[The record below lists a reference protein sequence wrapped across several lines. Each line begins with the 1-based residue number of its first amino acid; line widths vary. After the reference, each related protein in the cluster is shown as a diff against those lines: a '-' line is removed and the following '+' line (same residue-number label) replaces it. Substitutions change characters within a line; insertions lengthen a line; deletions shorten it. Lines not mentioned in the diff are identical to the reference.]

1 MTKTTDVL
9 QEFQIRGLDCA
20 EEVAVLKRELGP
32 LVGMESRLAFH
43 ILDGTMTVLPGE
55 PFVTSLQIVEAVAR
69 TGMKATPVAGGTTA
83 IVSETRLGKFVLPTI
98 SGVAIGLGMI
108 AHGAMTGWGAMLE
121 ATSGVPMF
129 SKSFYLLAI
138 VAGVWAVLP
147 KAWFALKR
155 YRPDMNLLMVVAV
168 VGALIIGEWLEGATV
183 AFLFAVSLALES
195 WSIGRARRAV
205 AALMELTP
213 TKVRVKDPSGER
225 ELPPEAVAVG
235 TVFFV
240 RPGDKI
246 PLDGTIS
253 TGRSTVDQASITGE
267 SVPVE
272 KDPGDTVFAGT
283 VNGDGLL
290 EVTSTKRADDTTL
303 ARIVRMVRD
312 AQNKRGPSEQWVER
326 FARIYTPA
334 VMILAM
340 IVALAVPLVLSQP
353 FAPWLYQSLVLL
365 VIACPCALVIS
376 TPVSIVAS
384 LASAARNG
392 VLIKGGMFVEAPATL
407 RCIAFDKTGTLTRGK
422 PEVRDIIPLAGESE
436 DRVLSL
442 AAALE
447 ERSNHPL
454 ARAIVDAARSRGLKW
469 IPVSELQ
476 TAQGRGVT
484 AMQDGHAFW
493 LGSHRWLDEKK
504 LESASLHTQLEEYAA
519 EGKTV
524 VVVGRDDELLGIITL
539 ADAVKPE
546 TQAILA
552 DLKALG
558 VERLVML
565 TGDNK
570 GSAKRLADAIG
581 LDDYTAEML
590 PENKVQ
596 KIEALVREF
605 GFVAMIGDGVNDAP
619 ALARATIGIAMGAA
633 GSDAAIETAD
643 IALMTDDLRKL
654 PWLIRHSRRTLRTI
668 RQNIAFS
675 LAVKLCFVVAT
686 FAGFASMWAAI
697 AADTG
702 ASLIVIANGLRLLR
716 R

>member
-1 MTKTTDVL
+1 MTKPTDVL

-32 LVGMESRLAFH
+32 LVGAESRLAFH
-43 ILDGTMTVLPGE
+43 ILDGTMTVLPGD
-55 PFVTSLQIVEAVAR
+55 PVVTSSQIIEAVAR
-69 TGMKATPVAGGTTA
+69 TGMQAKPVDGNRTP
-83 IVSETRLGKFVLPTI
+83 ISPETRQGKFVLPAI
-98 SGVAIGLGMI
+98 SGIAIGLGMM
-108 AHGAMTGWGAMLE
+108 AHRTM
-121 ATSGVPMF
+121 ATDSSIPTL
-129 SKSFYLLAI
+129 SKSLYLLAI
-138 VAGVWAVLP
+138 VAGVWVVLP
-147 KAWFALKR
+147 KAWYALKR

-168 VGALIIGEWLEGATV
+168 VGALMIGEWLEGATV

-195 WSIGRARRAV
+195 WSVGRARRAV

-213 TKVRVKDPSGER
+213 TTVRVKDPTGER
-225 ELPPEAVAVG
+225 ELPPDAIAVG
-235 TVFFV
+235 TIFIV

-326 FARIYTPA
+326 FARIYTPV
-334 VMILAM
+334 VMTLAM
-340 IVALAVPLVLSQP
+340 FVALVVPLALSQP

-392 VLIKGGMFVEAPATL
+392 VLIKGGMYVEAPATL

-454 ARAIVDAARSRGLKW
+454 AHAIVVAARSRGLTW

-484 AMQDGHAFW
+484 ATRDGQTFW

-504 LESASLHTQLEEYAA
+504 LESASLHAQLEEYAA

-524 VVVGRDDELLGIITL
+524 VVVGRDDELLGVITL

-552 DLKALG
+552 DLKSLG

-565 TGDNK
+565 TGDNL
-570 GSAKRLADAIG
+570 GAAKRLADAIG
-581 LDDYTAEML
+581 LDDFTAEML

-596 KIEALVREF
+596 KIEALVRDF
-605 GFVAMIGDGVNDAP
+605 GSVAMIGDGVNDAP

-654 PWLIRHSRRTLRTI
+654 PWLIRHSRWTLRTI

>member
-1 MTKTTDVL
+1 MTKTTDGL
-9 QEFQIRGLDCA
+9 QVFQIRGLDCA
-20 EEVAVLKRELGP
+20 EEVTVLKRELGP
-32 LVGMESRLAFH
+32 FVGTESRLAFH
-43 ILDGTMTVLPGE
+43 ILDGTMTVLPGD
-55 PFVTSLQIVEAVAR
+55 PVVTSSQIVEVVAR
-69 TGMKATPVAGGTTA
+69 TGMKATPVVGDPTA
-83 IVSETRLGKFVLPTI
+83 IVPETRWGKFVLPTI

-108 AHGAMTGWGAMLE
+108 AHRTT
-121 ATSGVPMF
+121 ATDLSVPIL
-129 SKSFYLLAI
+129 SKSLYLLAI
-138 VAGVWAVLP
+138 VAGVWVVMP
-147 KAWFALKR
+147 KAWYALKR

-168 VGALIIGEWLEGATV
+168 IGALIIGEWLEGATV

-195 WSIGRARRAV
+195 WSVGRARRAV
-205 AALMELTP
+205 AALMELSP
-213 TKVRVKDPSGER
+213 TIVRVKDPSGER

-235 TVFFV
+235 TVFIV
-240 RPGDKI
+240 RAGDKI
-246 PLDGTIS
+246 PLDGTICV
-253 TGRSTVDQASITGE
+253 GRSTVDQASITGE
-267 SVPVE
+267 NVAVE

-290 EVTSTKRADDTTL
+290 EVISTKRADDTTL

-312 AQNKRGPSEQWVER
+312 AQSNRGPSEKWVER

-334 VMILAM
+334 VMILA
-340 IVALAVPLVLSQP
+340 IFVAFVVPLAVRQP
-353 FAPWLYQSLVLL
+353 FTPWLYPSLVLL

-376 TPVSIVAS
+376 TPVSIVAA

-392 VLIKGGMFVEAPATL
+392 VLIKGGTFVEAPATL

-422 PEVRDIIPLAGESE
+422 PEVREIIPLAGESE

-442 AAALE
+442 AAAIE
-447 ERSNHPL
+447 ERSSHPL
-454 ARAIVDAARSRGLKW
+454 ARAIVVAARSRGLTW
-469 IPVSELQ
+469 ITVSELQ

-484 AMQDGHAFW
+484 ATQDGQTFW

-504 LESASLHTQLEEYAA
+504 LESPSLHAQLEQFAT

-524 VVVGRDDELLGIITL
+524 VVVGRDDELLGVITM

-552 DLKALG
+552 ELKSLG

-565 TGDNK
+565 TGDNT
-570 GSAKRLADAIG
+570 GAAKRLADAIG
-581 LDDYTAEML
+581 LDDFTAEML

-605 GFVAMIGDGVNDAP
+605 GTVAMIGDGVNDAP

-675 LAVKLCFVVAT
+675 LAVKLAFVVAT
-686 FAGFASMWAAI
+686 FAGFASMWVAI
-697 AADTG
+697 TADAG